1 MPIQSQHPQLIAL
14 LTRVHTT
21 SNPCSNMCQQT
32 SKKTA
37 KTVATRLFLKLFP
50 PKAERAV
57 LPRWD
62 AASVAKAVAGAKAP
76 AVGCGA
82 AVVPHGAA
90 EEVAEF
96 EAAQW
101 NLEGFF
107 FFPPMESSVA
117 KGVREGKAS

>member
-1 MPIQSQHPQLIAL
+1 
-14 LTRVHTT
+14 
-21 SNPCSNMCQQT
+21 MCQQT
-32 SKKTA
+32 SEKTA
-37 KTVATRLFLKLFP
+37 KPVATRLFLKLFP

-62 AASVAKAVAGAKAP
+62 TASAAKAVAEAKAP

-82 AVVPHGAA
+82 AVVPHRAV
-90 EEVAEF
+90 EEAAEF

-107 FFPPMESSVA
+107 FPPTETSVA